1 MDRRKGLKVSENHDV
16 RSDHGVGHNVKIIV
30 DDVPHEVRAGSWIV
44 NELKA
49 AVGVDAVKVL
59 ALITP
64 QGLKDLQDD
73 GKVAV
78 HERAQFMSHARTGG
92 SS

>member
-1 MDRRKGLKVSENHDV
+1 MSENQEV
-16 RSDHGVGHNVKIIV
+16 KVDHGVGHKVKIIV
-30 DDVPHEVRAGSWIV
+30 DDVSHQVRAGSWIV
-44 NELKA
+44 SELKA
-49 AVGVDAVKVL
+49 AVGVDPAKVL

-78 HERAQFMSHARTGG
+78 HEGAQFMSHARSGG

>member
-1 MDRRKGLKVSENHDV
+1 MPADQVVSNE
-16 RSDHGVGHNVKIIV
+16 HGQGHKVKIIV
-30 DDVPHEVRAGSWIV
+30 DDVPHQVRAGSWIV
-44 NELKA
+44 SELKA
-49 AVGVDAVKVL
+49 AVGVDATKVL

-73 GKVAV
+73 GKVPV
-78 HERAQFMSHARTGG
+78 HEGAQFMSHARSGG

>member
-1 MDRRKGLKVSENHDV
+1 MSTNQSITEH
-16 RSDHGVGHNVKIIV
+16 RSVGHAVKIIV
-30 DDVPHEVRAGSWIV
+30 DDIAHEVRAGAWIV
-44 NELKA
+44 RDLKA
-49 AVGVDAVKVL
+49 AVGVDPSKVL
-59 ALITP
+59 AQITP

-78 HERAQFMSHARTGG
+78 HEGEQFMSHARTGG

>member
-1 MDRRKGLKVSENHDV
+1 MSADQVVNEE
-16 RSDHGVGHNVKIIV
+16 HGVGHKVKIIV
-30 DDVPHEVRAGSWIV
+30 DDVAHQVRAGSWIV
-44 NELKA
+44 RDLKA
-49 AVGVDAVKVL
+49 EVGVEAAKVL

-73 GKVAV
+73 GKISA
-78 HERAQFMSHARTGG
+78 HEGEQFMSHARTGG